1 MDSEALW
8 NYHPPEDLLR
18 GRVILV
24 TGASEGIG
32 RALAREAAA
41 LGATVVLL
49 SRNLA
54 KLERVYDEIEEAGHP
69 QPAIFPM
76 NLETATLKEYE
87 DLAHALDREFG
98 RLDGLVHNAGWTSG
112 LTPIRQYEPERWA
125 RVMTVN
131 LHAPYLMTH
140 VCMALLDAAED
151 PSVVFSLD
159 HCSRAFWGA
168 YGAAKAGLEGL
179 MRILAA
185 EERGIRFNGVDTG
198 PVRTRLRIENYPGTK
213 PGDIPDPEEVVAP
226 YLYFLG
232 PQSRG
237 TTGQVSWRPATHE
250 APRQ

>member
-1 MDSEALW
+1 MDLENSW
-8 NYHPPEDLLR
+8 GYTPSDGLLAN
-18 GRVILV
+18 RVVLI

-32 RALAREAAA
+32 RALAKRAAA
-41 LGATVVLL
+41 LGATVILL
-49 SRNLA
+49 ARNLA
-54 KLERVYDEIEEAGHP
+54 KLERVYDEIEDAGHP

-76 NLETATLKEYE
+76 NLESAAFPDYEGLARTLE
-87 DLAHALDREFG
+87 REFG

-112 LTPIRQYEPERWA
+112 LTPIRHYEPERWA
-125 RVMTVN
+125 RVMAVN

-140 VCMALLDAAED
+140 VCMGLLDAAED

-159 HCSRAFWGA
+159 RCTRAFWGG

-213 PGDIPDPEEVVAP
+213 PGDLPEPEDVLGP

-232 PQSRG
+232 PESRG
-237 TTGQVSWRPATHE
+237 MTGHSVVRSAERSPPA
-250 APRQ
+250 